1 MGIAF
6 TILRKFSIMNIVE
19 SLGRELKFQYAIDE

>member
-6 TILRKFSIMNIVE
+6 TILRKFGIINIVE
-19 SLGRELKFQYAIDE
+19 SLGREFKFQYAINE

>member
-6 TILRKFSIMNIVE
+6 TILRKFSIIDIVE
-19 SLGRELKFQYAIDE
+19 SLGREFKFQYTINE

>member
-6 TILRKFSIMNIVE
+6 TILRKFGIINIVE
-19 SLGRELKFQYAIDE
+19 SLGREFIFQYAINE